1 MDASK
6 NVDSL
11 IDELEDVLE
20 SSWHLPLTGGKT
32 IIDSEEVKRII
43 EDIRLRLPQEIR
55 QAKSIVSD
63 RTDIIRDAKEEADA
77 IVRNTEEKVR
87 ALASQSE
94 ILKQAE
100 ARAKAM
106 LEEAETRARE
116 MRMAANEY
124 VNNLMNETDQILTS
138 GLTEI
143 RKARQSLKSTT
154 KK

>member
-1 MDASK
+1 M
-6 NVDSL
+6 
-11 IDELEDVLE
+11 
-20 SSWHLPLTGGKT
+20 
-32 IIDSEEVKRII
+32 KRII

>member
-116 MRMAANEY
+116 MRRAANEY

>member
-20 SSWHLPLTGGKT
+20 SSFHLPITGGKT